1 METSSAAAHD
11 KSSKAE
17 DNQPPPSTNGDA
29 DKVQDE
35 YSRSRRSKFRF
46 KSPKSKSRSKHEE
59 DHHDDHHHHRHHH
72 RHHHHHR
79 SKRRKTNRDDDDRRS
94 PSPYSLHHRS
104 ISPNSAFRE
113 SLFDALADDEGAAF
127 WESVYGQPI
136 HTYDIPSVP
145 KGPNGELEQMS
156 DEEYAAYVRARMWE
170 KTHEGIMEERER
182 LRAEK
187 ARRKEQEEKRRKEDQ
202 ERMRFERAMEESLK
216 RGRERR
222 KVKAWRAAWEEYRRS
237 WDELN
242 ALVTTTKA
250 DQKKGEGEKL
260 RNRIFWPVESG
271 KRRDISRNAV
281 EEFMRHAPPP
291 SDPKGAKEDDTPPPD
306 FLLTTLK
313 AERVRWHPD
322 KIQHRYSA
330 LGIDETVM
338 RSVTEVFQIIDRM
351 WGEERERLEKRGG
364 G

>member
-145 KGPNGELEQMS
+145 KGPNGELE
-156 DEEYAAYVRARMWE
+156 
-170 KTHEGIMEERER
+170 
-182 LRAEK
+182 
-187 ARRKEQEEKRRKEDQ
+187 
-202 ERMRFERAMEESLK
+202 
-216 RGRERR
+216 
-222 KVKAWRAAWEEYRRS
+222 
-237 WDELN
+237 
-242 ALVTTTKA
+242 
-250 DQKKGEGEKL
+250 
-260 RNRIFWPVESG
+260 
-271 KRRDISRNAV
+271 
-281 EEFMRHAPPP
+281 
-291 SDPKGAKEDDTPPPD
+291 
-306 FLLTTLK
+306 
-313 AERVRWHPD
+313 
-322 KIQHRYSA
+322 
-330 LGIDETVM
+330 
-338 RSVTEVFQIIDRM
+338 
-351 WGEERERLEKRGG
+351 
-364 G
+364 